1 MLFFRHP
8 KPVVDGRPV
17 AEHAVVVEQR
27 QLPALSQPD
36 LPPSTA
42 AAPPSE
48 EPIRF
53 TARYGL
59 GEYLAV
65 LREHLLIVLRERG
78 EGRRKAGRGLRWLI
92 AVVATPLFLYKK
104 WRVGD
109 CHFTIDATGLTR
121 GSRGRPV
128 SVAWNEIVAIRRYRA
143 AYLVEIERGAMP
155 LPYRCFSADERRRF
169 ERWSSRSRPSGS
181 P

>member
-36 LPPSTA
+36 LPPLTGTA
-42 AAPPSE
+42 APSE

-53 TARYGL
+53 TTRYGL
-59 GEYLAV
+59 GEYRSV
-65 LREHLLIVLRERG
+65 LREHVPVVLRERG
-78 EGRRKAGRGLRWLI
+78 EGIKTAGRGLRWLI
-92 AVVATPLFLYKK
+92 AIVATPLFFYKK

-109 CHFTIDATGLTR
+109 CHFTIDAKGLTR
-121 GSRGRPV
+121 ASRGRPLT
-128 SVAWNEIVAIRRYRA
+128 VAWEEIVTIRRYRA

-169 ERWSSRSRPSGS
+169 ERWFSRSRPSGS